1 MLNDMPKF
9 DEEGDNDCEAFYHN
23 DPWEVM
29 DDEREEE
36 SDYDEEL
43 WAELFADPAN
53 TKEIDVEDIFSDEYH
68 GKYCMCPLC
77 EEYNMEE
84 MELDFPGLSRYY
96 DDSDTDEHRRE
107 ANY

>member
-1 MLNDMPKF
+1 MLDDTTKF
-9 DEEGDNDCEAFYHN
+9 DEEGDMDLEALYTSE
-23 DPWEVM
+23 DM
-29 DDEREEE
+29 LSDEA

-84 MELDFPGLSRYY
+84 MELDFPGLFDY
-96 DDSDTDEHRRE
+96 DNDSDTDEHRRE
-107 ANY
+107 AEY